1 MSTLT
6 SYDDLDD
13 SDDGDDD
20 NDNFNND
27 VWFAN
32 CKLSVAVTQQF
43 CSKVTN
49 SISRQIIDQTPTT
62 KIHSNNIR

>member
-20 NDNFNND
+20 NDNFNN

-32 CKLSVAVTQQF
+32 CKQSVAVTQ
-43 CSKVTN
+43 
-49 SISRQIIDQTPTT
+49 
-62 KIHSNNIR
+62 